1 MALLFGTNFMASDI
15 AKILEQNDI
24 QQNGIRTW
32 RKLFGN
38 ASLGYNAQRGALKS
52 DYSDVI
58 AQAYKS
64 NLAQQNAVASAG
76 LNLGAT
82 NELMGLTQQDLH
94 NTYQTYMNNYKQS
107 LSALDENYSNE
118 VKSLNNALLERA
130 QNYADYFSA
139 GVDYFYNHLTGSTY
153 NGADYFSDKGMDWLW
168 ENTPDKSLAS
178 REQLMNMLFDENGTL
193 TKEGTQFFDAIYN
206 ATPYGYTR
214 DDGSRTMSFDEW
226 LSNENSDLREWA
238 ASIDNF
244 NYNFA
249 RTNKGTAN
257 ILLGR
262 ESTDEK
268 YHRGEYLTKEQ
279 AEYYT
284 KASEDELRAKYSV
297 NTSPTAN
304 SPTQK
309 SAQYTNAIDA
319 LNTWLSASGHQGR
332 GSEKSASNA
341 AIAKYEETARTAFKE
356 YEQSIEAKFYHLEGL
371 MQYQEF
377 APEDQQKYVE
387 LRTSFATN
395 LEKLKGHQVVVSNKK
410 TRRDYFAIVDELNDI
425 YYQLNLLHAG
435 IEPEKFTHWTGKT
448 SGY

>member
-38 ASLGYNAQRGALKS
+38 ASLGYNAQRGTLKS

-118 VKSLNNALLERA
+118 VTSLNEALLERA

-257 ILLGR
+257 ILSGR

-268 YHRGEYLTKEQ
+268 YHRGEYLPGN
-279 AEYYT
+279 
-284 KASEDELRAKYSV
+284 ASENMQYEYILPTSKNMSDLLTSWVNWNAAGRPDPVHKEAMRGPYLSFYEGYRAQAPKEDFESTKSAAADLTSQYLTYMSQYMLPEEYEKLQKDERIVELQKKYQSKIDAFVKSYKDSINNYDVEKQLNRRVALSNDLNGILQQYKDELKKIS
-297 NTSPTAN
+297 
-304 SPTQK
+304 K
-309 SAQYTNAIDA
+309 S
-319 LNTWLSASGHQGR
+319 
-332 GSEKSASNA
+332 
-341 AIAKYEETARTAFKE
+341 YERTA
-356 YEQSIEAKFYHLEGL
+356 
-371 MQYQEF
+371 
-377 APEDQQKYVE
+377 
-387 LRTSFATN
+387 
-395 LEKLKGHQVVVSNKK
+395 KK
-410 TRRDYFAIVDELNDI
+410 
-425 YYQLNLLHAG
+425 
-435 IEPEKFTHWTGKT
+435 

>member
-15 AKILEQNDI
+15 AKILEQNDLR
-24 QQNGIRTW
+24 QNGIRTW
-32 RKLFGN
+32 RQLFGN
-38 ASLGYNAQRGALKS
+38 ASLGYNAQSSALRT
-52 DYSDVI
+52 DYNDVI

-64 NLAQQNAVASAG
+64 NLARQNAVASAG

-94 NTYQTYMNNYKQS
+94 NTYQTYINNYKQS
-107 LSALDENYSNE
+107 LSALDENYFNE
-118 VKSLNNALLERA
+118 VTSLNDALLERA

-153 NGADYFSDKGMDWLW
+153 DGTDYFTDKGMDWLW

-178 REQLMNMLFDENGTL
+178 REQLMNILFDENGTL
-193 TKEGTQFFDAIYN
+193 TKEGTQFFDAVYN

-226 LSNENSDLREWA
+226 LSGENPDLREWA

-268 YHRGEYLTKEQ
+268 YRRGDYVRGNDAVDLNLGELSQDISWEEALAQ
-279 AEYYT
+279 ANRDYERGGMMTETVEAVGGVEKYAKNLLQRRRMNTLDEVDKQYNSMIDTFKSYVTPEMYDEFVNRYGLLLSNYDTMLRNMKTIPHEERYY
-284 KASEDELRAKYSV
+284 DLF
-297 NTSPTAN
+297 N
-304 SPTQK
+304 SYYEGYEV
-309 SAQYTNAIDA
+309 AWRVVRDA
-319 LNTWLSASGHQGR
+319 MNNFLK
-332 GSEKSASNA
+332 EKS
-341 AIAKYEETARTAFKE
+341 KVK
-356 YEQSIEAKFYHLEGL
+356 
-371 MQYQEF
+371 
-377 APEDQQKYVE
+377 P
-387 LRTSFATN
+387 
-395 LEKLKGHQVVVSNKK
+395 KK
-410 TRRDYFAIVDELNDI
+410 
-425 YYQLNLLHAG
+425 
-435 IEPEKFTHWTGKT
+435 